1 MSEPRG
7 TPETSMEE
15 ILASIRRIIS
25 EDGSPGAVPPS
36 APPPV
41 ATRPAPPL
49 ANPVQPPPV
58 TTASPPAPVNVSIS
72 PPPSFQP
79 VAPPPVDP
87 GAALRPPSAT
97 TPPSSITPPS
107 STTPSA
113 VWEILGDRQVGTGEE
128 LVLTQMV
135 ADDGSV
141 VALDRPAEHA
151 VPADA
156 VESSKAQPLGV
167 LLLTDALPEPA
178 IPEIPAPAPS
188 MPAAP
193 PPAPKPIV
201 PQAAPVPPPVVVL
214 RPPAAAPAPPPR
226 PPQAAK
232 TASLPA
238 TAGGAPTLEDLVRQS
253 LEPKIQDWL
262 NANLKDMV
270 ERLVQQEIE
279 SIRRRSE

>member
-1 MSEPRG
+1 
-7 TPETSMEE
+7 
-15 ILASIRRIIS
+15 
-25 EDGSPGAVPPS
+25 
-36 APPPV
+36 
-41 ATRPAPPL
+41 
-49 ANPVQPPPV
+49 
-58 TTASPPAPVNVSIS
+58 
-72 PPPSFQP
+72 
-79 VAPPPVDP
+79 
-87 GAALRPPSAT
+87 
-97 TPPSSITPPS
+97 
-107 STTPSA
+107 
-113 VWEILGDRQVGTGEE
+113 
-128 LVLTQMV
+128 VLTQMV
-135 ADDGSV
+135 AEDGSV

-156 VESSKAQPLGV
+156 VGSPKAQPLGV

-178 IPEIPAPAPS
+178 IPEIPAPQPRMPVAP
-188 MPAAP
+188 PPVP

-214 RPPAAAPAPPPR
+214 RPPAPAAAPAPPPR

-232 TASLPA
+232 PASLPA